1 MSRSDFEHQQAA
13 HCESGAA
20 SALLRHHGLP
30 YSEAMVFGLSSAL
43 SFAYIPL
50 IKINELPL
58 IAYRMPPRFIV
69 NGLRKLLKL
78 PLRFETFRQP
88 QRGLDRLNQLID
100 QGRLVGL
107 QTSVFFLPYFPVNM
121 RFHFNAHNLLAYG
134 RDGDELLISDP
145 VFEHSKRCTAVDLQK
160 ARFVKG
166 VLAPKGLLYYVD
178 GEIPTVDI
186 KPLLPKAIKKTCNI
200 MLYTPL
206 PFVGAR
212 GIKLLGKK
220 VLSLQPKH
228 DDLYVRRYVGHI
240 VRMQE
245 EIGTGGAGFRF
256 LYAAFLQEAAEL
268 CQRDEWQVLAQQ
280 LTAIGDGWR
289 EFALQA
295 ARMAKGRS
303 AIDLALLA
311 QHLFTLA
318 EQEKQFFHALRK
330 TVA

>member
-1 MSRSDFEHQQAA
+1 MTGSTFVHQQAA

-43 SFAYIPL
+43 SFAYIPI

-69 NGLRKLLKL
+69 KGLKNLLRL
-78 PLRFETFRQP
+78 PLRFETFRDP
-88 QRGLDRLNQLID
+88 TRGLTRLNELID
-100 QGRLVGL
+100 QGKLVGL

-134 RDGDELLISDP
+134 RDGDELLLSDP
-145 VFEHSKRCTAVDLQK
+145 VFEHGKRCSATELQK
-160 ARFVKG
+160 ARFVRG
-166 VLAPKGLLYYVD
+166 VLAPKGLLYHID
-178 GEIPTVDI
+178 GDIPPVDI
-186 KPLLPKAIKKTCNI
+186 QPMLPKAIKKTCNI

-212 GIKLLGKK
+212 GIKFLGNR
-220 VLSLQPKH
+220 VLKLQGKY
-228 DDLYVRRYVGHI
+228 DELYTRRYVGHI

-256 LYAAFLQEAAEL
+256 LYAAFLQEAAAL
-268 CQRDEWQVLAQQ
+268 SGKTDWQTLAQQ
-280 LTAIGDGWR
+280 LTTIGDQWR
-289 EFALQA
+289 EFALHA

-303 AIDLALLA
+303 AIDLPLLA
-311 QHLFTLA
+311 QHLFALS
-318 EQEKQFFHALRK
+318 EQETLFFRALRK
-330 TVA
+330 TV